1 MNKIDKKSLKEVQKK
16 VLFISTTNLYNN
28 PRLVKELQLF
38 TDLSYDLTSIVFNV
52 GYGDDKSIEI
62 ERKLPNVNFIKIS
75 ALRHP
80 FFSWLSSTIIEKATI
95 NITRFFKKSL
105 RANAIAHNKRT
116 FLINRKLKANT
127 KKFDL
132 IISDTLGALYPAYQL
147 SKKTKTP
154 FAFDMEDYHPGEQNY
169 SKQPQLEVRRRE
181 FLLKSMLPKATFTT
195 YASPLFLTETNKLFK
210 ASLKNQYVI
219 NNGFLSE
226 EFELYH
232 NSSPK
237 INLVWYSLN
246 IAQGRG
252 LELILPII
260 KRYSDRIH
268 LTLIGKLNSDF
279 DKNFQIS
286 EFSNITLLGHL
297 SQKRLHQ
304 ELCKADVGLSLEQS
318 STDLNRDLCLTNK
331 IISYCQAGLYILA
344 TPTQAQK
351 NLINNNPNL
360 GVVSENL
367 EQNVIKIIDTIDDIR
382 KNKESRFNYGK
393 KFSWD
398 AEQEKYKMILEN
410 V

>member
-1 MNKIDKKSLKEVQKK
+1 MQKK
-16 VLFISTTNLYNN
+16 VIFITTTNLYNN
-28 PRLVKELQLF
+28 PRLVKELHLF
-38 TDLSYDLTSIVFNV
+38 SGLSYSVTAIVFNV
-52 GYGDDKSIEI
+52 GYGDDKSIDI
-62 ERKLPNVNFIKIS
+62 ESKLPNVNFIKIS
-75 ALRHP
+75 ALRDP
-80 FFSWLSSTIIEKATI
+80 LFSWLFSTIAEKAAI
-95 NITRFFKKSL
+95 SITSL
-105 RANAIAHNKRT
+105 LKNSLLANAIAHNKRT
-116 FLINRKLKANT
+116 FLINRKLKVNNQ
-127 KKFDL
+127 KFDL

-147 SKKTKTP
+147 SKKTNTP

-169 SKQPQLEVRRRE
+169 SKNPLVEIRRRE
-181 FLLKSMLPKATFTT
+181 FLLESMLPKATFTT
-195 YASPLFLTETNKLFK
+195 YAAPLFLTETNKLFK
-210 ASLKNQYVI
+210 TPLKKQYVI

-226 EFELYH
+226 EFELCH
-232 NSSPK
+232 NSSSK

-260 KRYSDRIH
+260 KKFSDKIH
-268 LTLIGKLNSDF
+268 LTLIGKLNPDF

-351 NLINNNPNL
+351 DLIHNNPSL
-360 GVVSENL
+360 GVVSGNL
-367 EQNVIKIIDTIDDIR
+367 EQNVVKIIETIDGIR
-382 KNKESRFNYGK
+382 KNKEARFNHGE

-398 AEQEKYKMILEN
+398 AEQEKYKMILKN